1 MKTIIPINVWNNGS
15 VQSATIFDLYIISD
29 DLETTAVFYYEL
41 KDQML
46 YNLSSGNLTINGDQ
60 YQQWDADPS
69 ANEYAYNWAAQQ
81 LGLTITGD
89 YIKPE

>member
-1 MKTIIPINVWNNGS
+1 MKTIEPINVWNNGH
-15 VQSATIFDLYIISD
+15 VQSAIVFDLYINSD

-46 YNLSSGNLTINGDQ
+46 YTLQQGNLTINGDQ

-69 ANEYAYNWAAQQ
+69 ANEYAYNWAADQ
-81 LGLTITGD
+81 LSLTITGD